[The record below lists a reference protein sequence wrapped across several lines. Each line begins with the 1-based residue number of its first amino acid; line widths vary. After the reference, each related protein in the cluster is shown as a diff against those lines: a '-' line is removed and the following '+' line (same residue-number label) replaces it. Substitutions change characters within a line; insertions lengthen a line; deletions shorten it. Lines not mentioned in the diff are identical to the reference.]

1 MLGAAFAGREAL
13 GTSRRQSTALTSLP
27 FRVIFCA
34 SRKMRGPYLV
44 TSSLKASGSRLLAA
58 STSAASGSCEFK
70 ATARFALSVL
80 TSFITTD
87 IRCLRHV
94 CAIQSLSSSGVDGH
108 FSAFFKHLVSFHTRE

>member
-1 MLGAAFAGREAL
+1 
-13 GTSRRQSTALTSLP
+13 
-27 FRVIFCA
+27 
-34 SRKMRGPYLV
+34 MRGPYLV

-108 FSAFFKHLVSFHTRE
+108 LLGAHVKLPANFSAFFKHLVSFHTRE